1 MGENYEFCLKFEALL
16 QTVGQNIIIDVNFE
30 YRIGEIE
37 IVHRIN
43 FSY

>member
-1 MGENYEFCLKFEALL
+1 MGKNYEFCFKFEALL

-37 IVHRIN
+37 IVYRIN